1 MIEKCPEC
9 DMVID
14 LMPMQKPIPESTSTM
29 AMTVNAATYD
39 FGGPSYASTRI
50 TYKCA
55 NPKCWVT
62 KIEESWS

>member
-9 DMVID
+9 NEKIG
-14 LMPMQKPIPESTSTM
+14 LLEYQNPLPESTSTM
-29 AMTVNAATYD
+29 AMTVNTATYD
-39 FGGPSYASTRI
+39 FGSPSYASTRI
-50 TYKCA
+50 IYKCA